1 MPFELFSHAPFAAVW
16 ATLAWTIIVGTIAHT
31 LVFRTSLFNIF
42 IENRLPHVLVTCLN
56 VMFVF
61 FIAFMASDNYSRF
74 NHAQN
79 NVIQEIIAVKR
90 IINAQDLPPEIQ
102 AKNTAL
108 IKSYLDSVVNQ
119 EWKEGLNKQ
128 ANPQV
133 EEALNLL
140 IGNISAYRKQCVQAN
155 NFNCLDT
162 LTFNNHRQYIDDLR
176 DARDQRLAFGQ
187 ESAEYFR
194 YALCNVLGL
203 NALIALMIL
212 FKANPKAARRPL
224 MMYCFSFWMI
234 LLIVVVHTNPFTGFQ
249 AVKVEPLE
257 QILVQLQ

>member
-1 MPFELFSHAPFAAVW
+1 VPFDSFSHAPYAAVW
-16 ATLAWTIIVGTIAHT
+16 ATLAWSIIVGTIAHT
-31 LVFRTSLFNIF
+31 LVFKTPLFNVF
-42 IENRLPHVLVTCLN
+42 IENRLPDVLVTCLN

-74 NHAQN
+74 NQAQD
-79 NVIQEIIAVKR
+79 NVVKETIAVKR
-90 IINAQDLPPEIQ
+90 IMNAQDLPPEIQ

-108 IKSYLDSVVNQ
+108 IKLYLDKVVNQ
-119 EWKEGLNKQ
+119 EWKTHLNKQ
-128 ANPQV
+128 ASPQA
-133 EEALNLL
+133 EEALNFL

-155 NFNCLDT
+155 NFNCLDS
-162 LTFNNHRQYIDDLR
+162 LTFNHHRQYIDDLR

-187 ESAEYFR
+187 QSAEFFR
-194 YALCNVLGL
+194 YALCNILGL

-224 MMYCFSFWMI
+224 IMYCFSFWMI

-249 AVKVEPLE
+249 AVKPKPLE
-257 QILVQLQ
+257 QVLASLQ